1 MKIFHTIV
9 LGVLLTLINTFA
21 LKAQYLNP
29 GDGVRIAFFNISDQ
43 ISGDY
48 YIQQDGKI
56 QLPYAGLIT
65 TTNKPYN
72 EIKAEIVS
80 KYDSLYKN
88 PELTVQ
94 PLFKINILGEV
105 RSPGYYY
112 VTDVEKMTGIFALAG
127 GITSDGDLD
136 NVYIIRDDKE
146 IELDAQNLIE
156 RGSTMSDIGLQSGDR
171 IFVPRTWWANAR
183 SVTIIVSVVSA
194 LVTIAVLFIKK

>member
-1 MKIFHTIV
+1 MKITVIV
-9 LGVLLTLINTFA
+9 LLIIIISSSVE
-21 LKAQYLNP
+21 AQYLNP
-29 GDGVRIAFFNISDQ
+29 GDGVRITFFNITDQ

-48 YIQQDGKI
+48 YIQQDGKV
-56 QLPYAGLIT
+56 QLPYVGLIST
-65 TTNKPYN
+65 EKKAYP
-72 EIKAEIVS
+72 EIKAEITL
-80 KYDSLYKN
+80 KYDSLYRN

-94 PLFKINILGEV
+94 PLYKINILGEV
-105 RSPGYYY
+105 KSPGYYY

-127 GITSDGDLD
+127 GVTGDADLD

-156 RGSTMSDIGLQSGDR
+156 TGRTVSDIGLQSGDR

-194 LVTIAVLFIKK
+194 LVAVAVLFLK

>member
-1 MKIFHTIV
+1 MKIFHSIV
-9 LGVLLTLINTFA
+9 LVVLLMLINTFTS
-21 LKAQYLNP
+21 KAQYLNP

>member
-9 LGVLLTLINTFA
+9 LGVLLTVINTFA

-194 LVTIAVLFIKK
+194 LVTIAVLFIKR

>member
-9 LGVLLTLINTFA
+9 LGVLLTVINTFA